1 MKTLL
6 ERIKFVA
13 IVDLQR
19 EGAAQEKEQCP
30 DVLFPCFFKKV
41 FLMLCVCVCEM
52 LIYVSI
58 KVHIMIYVVHHMPSG
73 VL

>member
-1 MKTLL
+1 MKKLL

-13 IVDLQR
+13 VVDLQT

-30 DVLFPCFFKKV
+30 DICFRASLKR
-41 FLMLCVCVCEM
+41 CVCVCVM
-52 LIYVSI
+52 LIYASVKAHI
-58 KVHIMIYVVHHMPSG
+58 CYYEVHNMPSG